1 MLDKL
6 TQKYYN
12 WSIPIINKA
21 SHEGEIMKIIK
32 VKDQLEGAK
41 VGLDILKEQIALVR
55 KHLVWLQ
62 AQHPLNFTTKSST
75 ATLIFLIKH
84 LST

>member
-21 SHEGEIMKIIK
+21 SHEGETMKIIK

-41 VGLDILKEQIALVR
+41 VGLDILKKTNRRWCANIWFGYR
-55 KHLVWLQ
+55 
-62 AQHPLNFTTKSST
+62 LNTR
-75 ATLIFLIKH
+75 
-84 LST
+84 

>member
-21 SHEGEIMKIIK
+21 SHEGETMKIIK
-32 VKDQLEGAK
+32 VKNQLEGAK
-41 VGLDILKEQIALVR
+41 VGLDILKSQIAAGA
-55 KHLVWLQ
+55 KNIWLGNR
-62 AQHPLNFTTKSST
+62 LNTR
-75 ATLIFLIKH
+75 
-84 LST
+84 